1 MTTVFVT
8 LCDSSYFPRA
18 RRTIQELKTAGKWNG
33 DIVLLAIDFEPEPIE
48 GVSIVPLSH
57 VNTDNLVS
65 QLRANPLPPMDDN
78 RHFAK
83 LYQWDKLQVFKP
95 FFRKWERVVFLDAG
109 IRVFDTV
116 QPLLDLDWRGKFL
129 APDDSDPYDNGVR
142 FHNQLGLK
150 SNAQAVQKL
159 FSVYSESILNE
170 HYFLNCIFLFDTS
183 LLERVSFEEMIHA
196 MNEYPICMCNE
207 MGIMNLFFTFKL
219 RAWVPLQQRVGD
231 KYLFGWSE
239 RNYKENPTWK
249 SFHFLKYSFTG

>member
-1 MTTVFVT
+1 MSTVFVT

-18 RRTIQELKTAGKWNG
+18 KRTIYELKTAGQWKG
-33 DIVLLAIDFEPEPIE
+33 DVVLLAVDFCPELIE
-48 GVSIVPLSH
+48 GVTILHLSH
-57 VNTDNLVS
+57 VDTDNLVS
-65 QLRANPLPPMDDN
+65 QLRAHPLPPMDDN

-83 LYQWDKLQVFKP
+83 LYQWDKLQVFTP
-95 FFRKWERVVFLDAG
+95 FFRDWERVVFLDAG
-109 IRVFDTV
+109 IRIFDSV

-142 FHNQLGLK
+142 FRDQLALR
-150 SNAQAVQKL
+150 SNPDAVRKL
-159 FSVYSESILNE
+159 FSVYPESILNE
-170 HYFLNCIFLFDTS
+170 HYFLNCIFLFDTT

-219 RAWVPLQQRVGD
+219 GVWTPLQQRVGD

-239 RNYKENPTWK
+239 RNYKENPTSE